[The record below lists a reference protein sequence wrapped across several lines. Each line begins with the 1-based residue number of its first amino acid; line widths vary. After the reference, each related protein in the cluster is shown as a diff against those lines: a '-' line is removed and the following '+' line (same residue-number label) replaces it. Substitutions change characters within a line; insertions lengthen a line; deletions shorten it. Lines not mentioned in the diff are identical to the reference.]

1 MRETSIPQINAAPF
15 KLSGIMQKGEKQN
28 LIYTT

>member
-1 MRETSIPQINAAPF
+1 MHKTSIPQINAAPF
-15 KLSGIMQKGEKQN
+15 KLGGIMQKGEMQN